1 MANKIFQY
9 RKRIKG
15 AEWKN
20 CNEAS
25 YKGFQRG
32 TNMQRMF
39 EVREIEDDAAP
50 TPNAVK
56 KTRKRKKPTET
67 EK

>member
-9 RKRIKG
+9 RKRVKG

-20 CNEAS
+20 CTEAA
-25 YKGFQRG
+25 YKGFKRG

-50 TPNAVK
+50 TPNATPK
-56 KTRKRKKPTET
+56 PRKRKNRTDA